1 MGVGAIYEP
10 PSNIGVTGALAVG
23 IHSCNCMD

>member
-10 PSNIGVTGALAVG
+10 PSSIEVIGALAVG